1 MIPWRWISILVIVV
15 GVAGLSFSIHRW
27 IVSEGIEEGRSIAEE
42 RTAQREQ
49 QASAAARI
57 DTLTS
62 LLGVLELR
70 LADKPLDSMLVIS
83 AANVAYDLGRYELA
97 ETMYRRFIDSIDTQN
112 TAARIDLAYVVFRG
126 GRQDDGVDI
135 LKDVLKRDPSDQTA
149 MFNMAYMLDQ
159 MGRTDEA
166 LKQMMACRDADPD
179 SQLGQQA
186 AAIISQQKAASKQNT
201 TEQ

>member
-70 LADKPLDSMLVIS
+70 LADKPLYSMLVIS

-135 LKDVLKRDPSDQTA
+135 LKDVLNRDPSDQTA